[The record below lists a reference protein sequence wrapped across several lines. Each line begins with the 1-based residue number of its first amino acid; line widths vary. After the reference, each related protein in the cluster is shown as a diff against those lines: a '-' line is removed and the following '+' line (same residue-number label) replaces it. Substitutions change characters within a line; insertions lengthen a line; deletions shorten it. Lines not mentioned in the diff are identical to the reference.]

1 MSISLDGP
9 CMLPDENKVKNI
21 VLFLHGYG
29 ANGNDLISLSSF
41 WKDLAAD
48 TAFYSPNAPFKCDF
62 GPDSFQWFELMNR
75 DEKEMKQGLKKAGP
89 ILNKYIDELLLKHKI
104 SEKKLIIVG
113 FSQGTIMA
121 LYHMCKRK
129 NSCGGILGYSGMLFD
144 DENYKKSIQSKYP
157 VFLYHGKNDNVI
169 SYESSIFAE
178 SKLKEYGFDVTCKIQ
193 DQLDHGID
201 ENGLIEGKKF
211 LDKILGI

>member
-1 MSISLDGP
+1 MSILLEGP
-9 CMLPDENKVKNI
+9 SVLPDEDKIKNI
-21 VLFLHGYG
+21 ILFLHGYG

-41 WKDLAAD
+41 WKGLASN

-62 GPDSFQWFELMNR
+62 GSESFQWFDLINR
-75 DEKEMKQGLKKAGP
+75 DEKEIKEGLKKAGP
-89 ILNKYIDELLLKHKI
+89 ILNKYIDKLLLKHKL
-104 SEKKLIIVG
+104 SEKKLIVVG

-129 NSCGGILGYSGMLFD
+129 NSCGGIIGYSGMLFD
-144 DENYKKSIQSKYP
+144 DENYKKSIESRYP

-169 SYESSIFAE
+169 NYESSIFAE
-178 SKLKEYGFDVTCKIQ
+178 SKLKEYGFHVTCKIQ
-193 DQLDHGID
+193 DELEHGID

-211 LDKILGI
+211 LDKILDI

>member
-62 GPDSFQWFELMNR
+62 GADSFQWFELMNR
-75 DEKEMKQGLKKAGP
+75 DEKEMKQGLKKAGLYLTN
-89 ILNKYIDELLLKHKI
+89 ILTNYYLNIK
-104 SEKKLIIVG
+104 SR
-113 FSQGTIMA
+113 
-121 LYHMCKRK
+121 RK
-129 NSCGGILGYSGMLFD
+129 N
-144 DENYKKSIQSKYP
+144 
-157 VFLYHGKNDNVI
+157 
-169 SYESSIFAE
+169 
-178 SKLKEYGFDVTCKIQ
+178 
-193 DQLDHGID
+193 
-201 ENGLIEGKKF
+201 
-211 LDKILGI
+211 